1 MNLEWLSILM
11 TRELS
16 AFSRELD
23 LFDDES
29 LIWSTV
35 PGIANSA
42 GNLALHVCGN
52 LQHFI
57 GATLGGTGYVRDRE
71 REFSARGIARAELQ
85 ANLATTSDVVR
96 VVLPKLS
103 GMDFNAGFPELPG
116 DLRVPSGLF
125 LMHLSSHLAFHLGQ
139 AGYLRRVLTGENPQS
154 SGAMAIRALAIE
166 PSSTV

>member
-23 LFDDES
+23 LFEDES

-52 LQHFI
+52 LQHFV

-85 ANLATTSDVVR
+85 TNLATTSDVVR
-96 VVLPKLS
+96 TVLSKLS
-103 GMDFNAGFPELPG
+103 EMDVTADFPELPG
-116 DLRVPSGLF
+116 ALRIPSGLF
-125 LMHLSSHLAFHLGQ
+125 LLHLSTHLAFHLGQ
-139 AGYLRRVLTGENPQS
+139 AGYLRRLLTGENPQS

-166 PSSTV
+166 PPSSV